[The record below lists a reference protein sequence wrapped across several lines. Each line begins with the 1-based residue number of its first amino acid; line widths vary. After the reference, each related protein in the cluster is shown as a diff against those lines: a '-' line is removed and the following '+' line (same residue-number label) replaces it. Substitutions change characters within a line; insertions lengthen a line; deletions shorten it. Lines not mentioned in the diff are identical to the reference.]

1 MLDQRTKKGQG
12 DSEVNRKTQP
22 GKVGGN
28 AKMTEEK
35 LAAKLAKMKCFNCGE
50 KGHPAKAC
58 PHKHKESEEP
68 PLAGMTLQA
77 CWATARSGRLHEFY
91 EVCIGNSSQA
101 DIIDPR
107 LLRNMTTTT
116 KGYQSMNSVYEM
128 KWMGYLDGFFYC
140 QACNDYPAS
149 ILSLANIKDLY
160 LRTGR
165 IYHRAMDNQDVV
177 FTHRDKLY
185 MADFSDWIVSDQERE
200 RVSCTLG
207 LT

>member
-165 IYHRAMDNQDVV
+165 IYHRAYGQSRCGIH
-177 FTHRDKLY
+177 T
-185 MADFSDWIVSDQERE
+185 
-200 RVSCTLG
+200 
-207 LT
+207 